1 MDPVTISM
9 LFSAG
14 VSAYQAYKSN
24 ADAKK
29 ADIEA
34 QRLGAQLRATREA
47 DMVSGVQVPQL
58 GAELARQSIGQQTA
72 ASINALT
79 GAGAAGVLGGVPG
92 VAAVNNEAALN
103 IAAQLNQM
111 QAQRDQFVAG
121 QLQSMEMRDVNAQR
135 DMIGDQLRGA
145 QMQSAEARQ
154 NRNQAIAT
162 GVGALGQG
170 IAAGIGDQPLFTSEP
185 TFISTPIQDLQ
196 SKALSPTQTPGL
208 STPDV
213 REITLNNQ
221 RPMRRNTQGA
231 LTQDDFNAS
240 FGDVEIPFL
249 NVR

>member
-47 DMVSGVQVPQL
+47 DMVSGLQVPTL

-72 ASINALT
+72 SSINALT
-79 GAGAAGVLGGVPG
+79 GAGAAGILGGVPG
-92 VAAVNNEAALN
+92 VAAVNNEAALQ

-121 QLQSMEMRDVNAQR
+121 ALQGIESRDVEAQR
-135 DMIGDQLRGA
+135 EMIGDQLQGA
-145 QMQSAEARQ
+145 QLRSAEARQ
-154 NRNQAIAT
+154 ERNQAIAT
-162 GVGALGQG
+162 GVGALGKG
-170 IAAGIGDQPLFTSEP
+170 VAAEIGAQPLYKKVPDPVIGPDTIRESQYYQFEPRLVPEGVIIPKADETKILTTSQP
-185 TFISTPIQDLQ
+185 TTNFS
-196 SKALSPTQTPGL
+196 
-208 STPDV
+208 
-213 REITLNNQ
+213 
-221 RPMRRNTQGA
+221 
-231 LTQDDFNAS
+231 
-240 FGDVEIPFL
+240 GDVYSGLGL
-249 NVR
+249 NKQNMITFR